1 MDNTT
6 MVRKF
11 VLLVLQSAI
20 AKHAKLLLVSFNAQL
35 VTQIT
40 L

>member
-6 MVRKF
+6 MEHKVA
-11 VLLVLQSAI
+11 LLVLQSAI
-20 AKHAKLLLVSFNAQL
+20 AKHAKLLLAFFNAPL
-35 VTQIT
+35 AKQIT